1 MQQHEPGEYQF
12 HTLHSR
18 EEKLRPGRRAFHLL
32 NLILAVLSLLFGTFL
47 SLNVPWHPIFIFLA
61 LVDILIVNVA
71 FFYFINIGKRRIEHR
86 KKELFFSVA
95 FISAFI
101 LVYFA
106 STANPEGINFFLGIW
121 IVIILLNTGIYRYSM
136 MK

>member
-1 MQQHEPGEYQF
+1 MQQHEPRESQF
-12 HTLHSR
+12 HTFHSR
-18 EEKLRPGRRAFHLL
+18 EEKLQPERRAFHLL
-32 NLILAVLSLLFGTFL
+32 NLILAVFSLLFAIFL
-47 SLNVPWHPIFIFLA
+47 SLNVPWHPVFIFLA

-71 FFYFINIGKRRIEHR
+71 FFYFINIGRRIENR

-95 FISAFI
+95 FISALI

-106 STANPEGINFFLGIW
+106 STANPEGINFFLGMW
-121 IVIILLNTGIYRYSM
+121 IVTVLLNTGIYRYCM